1 MLSKRREEQIYA
13 YTSTLVTAG
22 VPFPACLKC
31 MFVPVKRLIPLILL
45 SFLAISCADEEISP
59 TVASQNVYVIN
70 CIEAVSQPSELVLY
84 CADAGQILTNI
95 TWDSWGDDTATGT
108 GQSITNTCMPS
119 CAEGD
124 FVTVDVDLTLY
135 ELVESEG
142 RLVYS
147 KVNMVY
153 SEPINGVLE
162 EIFELPITE
171 FK

>member
-1 MLSKRREEQIYA
+1 MLSKRREVQIYA
-13 YTSTLVTAG
+13 YTSTPVTAG
-22 VPFPACLKC
+22 VPFPACLMC
-31 MFVPVKRLIPLILL
+31 MFSPVKRLIPLILL
-45 SFLAISCADEEISP
+45 SFLAIGCADEEISP
-59 TVASQNVYVIN
+59 TVASQDVYLIN
-70 CIEAVSQPSELVLY
+70 CLEAVKQPSELVLY
-84 CADAGQILTNI
+84 CADAGQILTSI
-95 TWDSWGDDTATGT
+95 TWDSWGDDTTTGS
-108 GQSITNTCMPS
+108 GQSVTNTCMPN

-135 ELVESEG
+135 DLIESDG

-162 EIFELPITE
+162 EIFELPVTE

>member
-1 MLSKRREEQIYA
+1 M
-13 YTSTLVTAG
+13 
-22 VPFPACLKC
+22 
-31 MFVPVKRLIPLILL
+31 PVIRLIPLILL
-45 SFLAISCADEEISP
+45 SFLAIGCADEEISP
-59 TVASQNVYVIN
+59 TRVSQDVYVIN

-84 CADAGQILTNI
+84 CADAGQILTSI
-95 TWDSWGDDTATGT
+95 SWSSWGDDTASGT
-108 GQSITNTCMPS
+108 GQSVTNTCMPN

-135 ELVESEG
+135 DLVESEG
-142 RLVYS
+142 RLVYR